1 MTSVHL
7 ELTTFVTRKG
17 ATGILLQG
25 FKFRKDHQTSV
36 SINWR
41 CCNPKC
47 KARCKTD
54 IEMKQITS
62 QPSEH
67 NHPKCDSRE
76 LDLNDV
82 RSACKRKAVDQST
95 ARASK
100 IILEDNSGK
109 LVINPND
116 VLTIVAEYFKSK
128 FQDVSIE
135 NIDAFQGPPKALDK
149 PITAGEVRKSLDRL
163 KNNTASGQDGISA
176 ELLKYGTKA
185 LDEQLAV
192 TFNDTFEKHQDP
204 NIYVG
209 ELIAIPK
216 PGKPKGPPKNLRP
229 ITLLNTIQK
238 ALSIIT
244 LNRIRPQ
251 VEKYLS
257 PSQSGFRPDRST
269 ADVVWTHKWLAAK
282 TNAENVEIKIT
293 GIDMSAA
300 FDTIDRKALLDIL
313 KTIVD
318 EDEVRIIRFLLS
330 NTVVNT
336 KVNKATEEK
345 PFISNVGTP
354 QGDSLSPVLFIIYL
368 EHALRDIRTN
378 ISPPTDIERLLPR
391 EVAYA
396 DDVDFVS
403 LEFVKVE
410 ELQKALERHRLCQC
424 GQNRFHDAFKEC

>member
-1 MTSVHL
+1 MAKRVRKVPL
-7 ELTTFVTRKG
+7 LATRCVCPIDYGPCKRDKL
-17 ATGILLQG
+17 ASD
-25 FKFRKDHQTSV
+25 KASKRKDSCFVIHTLCVCVCVCPIDYGPCRRNELASV
-36 SINWR
+36 IKDTGGAR
-41 CCNPKC
+41 RVKQYQCC
-47 KARCKTD
+47 
-54 IEMKQITS
+54 
-62 QPSEH
+62 
-67 NHPKCDSRE
+67 
-76 LDLNDV
+76 
-82 RSACKRKAVDQST
+82 
-95 ARASK
+95 
-100 IILEDNSGK
+100 
-109 LVINPND
+109 
-116 VLTIVAEYFKSK
+116 
-128 FQDVSIE
+128 IE

-149 PITAGEVRKSLDRL
+149 PITAGEVKKSLDRL
-163 KNNTASGQDGISA
+163 KNNRASGQDGISA

-185 LDEQLAV
+185 LDEQLAII
-192 TFNDTFEKHQDP
+192 FNDTFENHQDP
-204 NIYVG
+204 NINVG

-229 ITLLNTIQK
+229 ITLLNTIRK

-244 LNRIRPQ
+244 LHRIRLQ

-257 PSQSGFRPDRST
+257 PSQSGFRTDRST

-313 KTIVD
+313 KTIID

-368 EHALRDIRTN
+368 EHDLRDIPTN

-391 EVAYA
+391 EVAYT

-403 LEFVKVE
+403 PEFIKVE
-410 ELQKALERHRLCQC
+410 EVQKALERHRLFV
-424 GQNRFHDAFKEC
+424 NMDKTDFTTLSRNAKDWRET